1 MAFIVSKLSSK
12 EGKTR
17 KLYYIARA
25 YREKLSGK
33 SKRRILF
40 SLGLSDN
47 LDTALSYRKA
57 QGHLIIEKLINLEKD
72 FQLADKGIL
81 PNLMHYP
88 RNIQMRI
95 VLQEVSTDEMEL
107 EEIKNKITELKQL
120 KAEFPECSARH
131 TP

>member
-12 EGKTR
+12 EEKAR

-40 SLGLSDN
+40 SLGMSEDLN
-47 LDTALSYRKA
+47 TALHFRLCQAGVLMDK
-57 QGHLIIEKLINLEKD
+57 IEGLQQDLAV
-72 FQLADKGIL
+72 ADKGML
-81 PNLMHYP
+81 PSLIHYP
-88 RNIQMRI
+88 RNEQTRI
-95 VLQEVSTDEMEL
+95 VLRDMSIVQEEL
-107 EEIKNKITELKQL
+107 EEIKLKVKELQQL
-120 KAEFPECSARH
+120 KAEFPECSARS